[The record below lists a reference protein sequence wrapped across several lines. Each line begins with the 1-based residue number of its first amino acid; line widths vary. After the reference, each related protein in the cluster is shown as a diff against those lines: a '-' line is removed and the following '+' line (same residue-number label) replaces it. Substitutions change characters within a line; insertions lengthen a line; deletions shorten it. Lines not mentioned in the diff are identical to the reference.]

1 MGDSAYMLLRRLAY
15 TDIFASVIDVQ
26 DLAPEIVP
34 MRQWSEAIG
43 HVLMPRFLFPGKPP
57 LVDSDVYMRLTRRY
71 LTDEIRSGTSISVGY
86 MGETYADL
94 GFPAMLAG
102 MALIGL
108 MLAGLVRLV
117 MTFKLPLVMREAIIM
132 GLAFNMSRDGV
143 EVSLPKILGGMFMF
157 FIVYLM
163 LNKFFFPKVVA
174 WFEKRSAMPRM
185 RRA

>member
-1 MGDSAYMLLRRLAY
+1 
-15 TDIFASVIDVQ
+15 
-26 DLAPEIVP
+26 
-34 MRQWSEAIG
+34 
-43 HVLMPRFLFPGKPP
+43 
-57 LVDSDVYMRLTRRY
+57 MRLTRRY
-71 LTDEIRSGTSISVGY
+71 LTDEIRAGTSISVGY

-117 MTFKLPLVMREAIIM
+117 MTFNLPLVMREAIIM

-163 LNKFFFPKVVA
+163 LNKLFFPKVVT
-174 WFEKRSAMPRM
+174 WFEKRSAMPRTRM